1 MAKNYPMEDVVRDF
15 TREFFQRHREK
26 MAAKLSM
33 VKSALTRCE
42 LNEVSE
48 ETRREE
54 KNAVEESIEEVAAR
68 VFNPLMYGTSSSVS
82 IPFLPGTSSRRKAIG
97 SGGGVLPAFE
107 FQKELSGE
115 HEVFL
120 SCAINPAKFTLQLVC
135 KVSQL
140 ERMQDELNKM
150 ELSM

>member
-1 MAKNYPMEDVVRDF
+1 MENVVRVF
-15 TREFFQRHREK
+15 IRETIQRRREK
-26 MAAKLSM
+26 MAEKLSM

-42 LNEVSE
+42 LNEVGE
-48 ETRREE
+48 ETRRGET
-54 KNAVEESIEEVAAR
+54 NAVEESIEEVADR
-68 VFNPLMYGTSSSVS
+68 VFNPLIYGTSPSVN
-82 IPFLPGTSSRRKAIG
+82 IPFIPGTSSRRKATG

-120 SCAINPAKFTLQLVC
+120 SCAINPAKFTLQLVS

-140 ERMQDELNKM
+140 ERMQDELNEM